1 MKTVKLTKE
10 IQEKHNAVKEQRNE
24 IDEKLDEI
32 KYLVTGYVTG
42 DKMFD
47 IDEQAHSQRFYEVY
61 SLRDIKK
68 CITDMEESFCT
79 KHGFGYICD
88 LRIEP
93 VSKDLVDDF
102 MKFAQSDRIDSWQH
116 IQQWKESERLNN
128 KKAS

>member
-1 MKTVKLTKE
+1 MKTMTKE
-10 IQEKHNAVKEQRNE
+10 RQEKYNAVEEQRNE

-47 IDEQAHSQRFYEVY
+47 RDEQALPQRFLEVY
-61 SLRDIKK
+61 SLRDIKQ
-68 CITDMEESFCT
+68 CIKDMEFSFKT
-79 KHGFGYICD
+79 KHGYGYIYD

-102 MKFAQSDRIDSWQH
+102 MKFAQSERIDSWQH
-116 IQQWKESERLNN
+116 IQQWKESERL
-128 KKAS
+128 KKAV